1 MNIRGLQPFTMVDFP
16 GKLACVVFVGNCNFR
31 CGYCHNPVLVFD
43 PESQPQISEE
53 FFFDFLEKRKGKL
66 DGVVISGGEPSLRSA
81 LDDFIRE
88 IKKSGFAVKL
98 DTNGSNAKRVMR
110 IWNEHGIDA
119 FGIDYKAP
127 ISKYPHITN
136 CKDEDIAK
144 KVQEMIKFAVDNQ
157 VPTDVRT
164 TVHRSLL
171 SPEDLKEMRRELDAL
186 GQKKWVLQQFHP
198 VDIIDDDLLHEPTYS
213 DRELLDLSK
222 EIGGE
227 THVRGLKGIL
237 I

>member
-1 MNIRGLQPFTMVDFP
+1 MDQGLMAKKKT
-16 GKLACVVFVGNCNFR
+16 
-31 CGYCHNPVLVFD
+31 
-43 PESQPQISEE
+43 
-53 FFFDFLEKRKGKL
+53 
-66 DGVVISGGEPSLRSA
+66 
-81 LDDFIRE
+81 
-88 IKKSGFAVKL
+88 KSG
-98 DTNGSNAKRVMR
+98 NAKRVMR